1 MPRLGRDVDLRTVV
15 GKEEMATSAEV
26 ESELEAHLAEL
37 VAYARNQGQRGRGSL
52 RRVEKEISRKLQ
64 QAGRLLILLTLTVT
78 EEELEPEAEHAGK
91 SYVRRPRK
99 GKWLGTIFGGI
110 LYFRTYCRAASWEED
125 RSGRHP
131 LDEQWGIT
139 RDRFSMNVIS
149 ASTRLATH
157 VSFDI
162 CTDLLREFWGWSP
175 AKDSIEGMVLGLGA
189 ETEDYFELSP
199 PRAGDGEVLVIQ
211 ADSKGV
217 PTATQGELAKRRR
230 PWKGRK
236 RAPSPRHRGRK
247 RRRGWQKPRRRKPGD
262 KRKNAKMATLVVM
275 YTLKMK
281 GGLLLGPIN
290 KRVYGSFAP
299 KRHAFAW
306 AAREATKR
314 GFDPK
319 CDKSLIQFVSD
330 GDPDLRELADEYL
343 PCAKQTIDL
352 YHVMEYV
359 WSAGECLHKVGSDE
373 LGDWFAQQKKR
384 LLRGQHR
391 RVVREIEAILARLK
405 RRGRLTKG
413 KHARLATAAQ
423 YLRSNGYRLDYK
435 WVREMDLELASGAVE
450 GAVNHVMGKR
460 LDNGGMRWIRE
471 RAEAVLKLRCIE
483 VNGEWNDFMA
493 FVERRARFRTAHG
506 PPVRIMKSE
515 PNPLPSLHLQEAAA

>member
-1 MPRLGRDVDLRTVV
+1 MPCLGRDVDRQTAV
-15 GKEEMATSAEV
+15 GKKEMATSAEV
-26 ESELEAHLAEL
+26 EHKLEAHLAKL
-37 VAYARNQGQRGRGSL
+37 VAYARRQGERGRGSL
-52 RRVEKEISRKLQ
+52 RCTERDVAAKLQ
-64 QAGRLLILLTLTVT
+64 HAGRLLILLSLTVA
-78 EEELEPEAEHAGK
+78 EEQLDPKAKHAGR

-99 GKWLGTIFGGI
+99 EKWLGTIFGGI
-110 LYFRTYCRAASWEED
+110 LYFRTYCRAASWEKD

-131 LDEQWGIT
+131 LDAQWGIT

-149 ASTRLATH
+149 ASARLATH
-157 VSFDI
+157 VSFEI
-162 CTDLLREFWGWSP
+162 CSDLLKEFWGWSP

-189 ETEDYFELSP
+189 VTEEYFEQAP
-199 PRAGDGEVLVIQ
+199 PPEGDGDVLVIQ
-211 ADSKGV
+211 VDSKGA
-217 PTATQGELAKRRR
+217 PTATDGELAKRRR
-230 PWKGRK
+230 PWKGQS
-236 RAPSPRHRGRK
+236 RAPSPRHRGRR

-275 YTLKMK
+275 YTLKRK
-281 GGLLLGPIN
+281 DGLLLGPLN

-306 AAREATKR
+306 AAREAKKR

-319 CDKSLIQFVSD
+319 SDKSLIQFVSD
-330 GDPDLRELADEYL
+330 GDPDLGSLACEYL

-359 WSAGECLHKVGSDE
+359 WSAGECQHKAGSGN
-373 LGDWFAQQKKR
+373 LTAWVAQQKSR

-391 RVVREIEAILARLK
+391 RVVREVEETLTRLR
-405 RRGRLTKG
+405 RRGQLTKG
-413 KHARLATAAQ
+413 KRVRLETAAE
-423 YLRSNGYRLDYK
+423 YLRTNGYRLDYK

-483 VNGEWNDFMA
+483 VNGQWENFIT
-493 FVERRARFRTAHG
+493 FVDCHLRRKLARG
-506 PPVRIMKSE
+506 SPVRIMQTAPS
-515 PNPLPSLHLQEAAA
+515 PLPSLHIREAAA